1 MGKMVTYYW
10 FTQKIKIM
18 LETLEKYHK
27 DGLLHKQTHPT
38 LDLTIWN
45 YSPKVQYER
54 LWDDIT
60 LQCRGLVTN
69 SKGDIVARP
78 FKKFFNYE
86 EYKPED
92 IPNEDYVVY
101 EKMDGSLGILFY
113 YEYELSDERRYN
125 IWFNNNYETGME
137 RFFDPNNL
145 PDYDNSY
152 YEPTPKTKGE
162 WIFATRGSFTS
173 EQSIKGKEILDK
185 KHDYSAL
192 RKDNTYLFEIIYPE
206 NRIVVDYKGEE
217 KLVVLGVIH
226 TETGNEVPDS
236 SLFFMQEGG
245 WELVTVYKTWG
256 EGYDILKEEISKDKE
271 GYVLRFKNGFRM
283 KIKGEEY
290 VRLHRILTNISNR
303 DIWEYLKDNKPF
315 DELLEKVPDEFNDW
329 VKETARD
336 LTVRFEN
343 IEKEYREVFEN
354 LNNRN
359 LSRKDFALRAK
370 HYRYSNILF
379 NMLDGTNPKQ
389 TIWKI
394 IYPEHS
400 KPFKKD
406 EN

>member
-1 MGKMVTYYW
+1 
-10 FTQKIKIM
+10 M
-18 LETLEKYHK
+18 LETLERYHK

-54 LWDDIT
+54 LWDEIT

-69 SKGDIVARP
+69 SKGVIVARP

-86 EYKPED
+86 EYKPEE

-173 EQSIKGKEILDK
+173 EQSIKGKEILDR

-271 GYVLRFKNGFRM
+271 GYVLRFRSGFRM

-290 VRLHRILTNISNR
+290 VRLHRILTNISNS
-303 DIWEYLKDNKPF
+303 DIWEYLKDGKSF
-315 DELLEKVPDEFNDW
+315 DEILDKVPDEF
-329 VKETARD
+329 
-336 LTVRFEN
+336 
-343 IEKEYREVFEN
+343 
-354 LNNRN
+354 
-359 LSRKDFALRAK
+359 
-370 HYRYSNILF
+370 
-379 NMLDGTNPKQ
+379 
-389 TIWKI
+389 
-394 IYPEHS
+394 
-400 KPFKKD
+400 
-406 EN
+406 

>member
-1 MGKMVTYYW
+1 
-10 FTQKIKIM
+10 M
-18 LETLEKYHK
+18 LEILQKYHT

-60 LQCRGLVTN
+60 MQCRGLVTN

-86 EYKPED
+86 EHKPEE
-92 IPNEDYVVY
+92 IPNENYVVY

-113 YEYELSDERRYN
+113 YEYELSEERRYN

-137 RFFDPNNL
+137 RFFDSNNL
-145 PDYDNSY
+145 PDFDDPY

-162 WIFATRGSFTS
+162 WILATRGSFTS
-173 EQSIKGKEILDK
+173 PQSIKGKEILDK
-185 KHDYSAL
+185 KYDVSSL

-217 KLVVLGVIH
+217 KLVLLGAIH

-236 SLFFMQEGG
+236 SLFFMEEGG
-245 WELVTVYKTWG
+245 FEVVTTYKTWG
-256 EGYDILKEEISKDKE
+256 EGYDLLKEEISKDRE
-271 GYVLRFKNGFRM
+271 GYVIKFKNGFRM

-290 VRLHRILTNISNR
+290 VRLHKILTNISNR

-329 VKETARD
+329 VKTTIRDLKYACYQLRETAGKLHDGFRYGKFNDRD
-336 LTVRFEN
+336 PEPSKKEFAEFVMKQQKVLHAIMFAMW
-343 IEKEYREVFEN
+343 EKN
-354 LNNRN
+354 
-359 LSRKDFALRAK
+359 
-370 HYRYSNILF
+370 
-379 NMLDGTNPKQ
+379 NPKVDEI
-389 TIWKI
+389 IWKLVKPT
-394 IYPEHS
+394 YS